1 MYRID
6 GFDSNPISQHFMALL
21 QAEGSKTPA
30 IAPQA
35 TNTVAREA
43 TIRLPNGST
52 ELVGRN
58 DPAEVARAREVI
70 RNMSP
75 EAQASLLPA
84 YYRPDTAEPDHL
96 AMYAAQPP
104 ANESQSPPLL
114 SPLPYGSG
122 KPEEAGLTREGVTND
137 SIVGVLPSAPE
148 LLEFA
153 KSGIGN
159 VFNEEW
165 RQVVAAYASKNGG
178 LGDSENGYLAFSR
191 EHGFVRFR
199 NPRLTPEQNRRLAE
213 MSLVLTAP
221 IEKTPARLSGKD
233 SALNDEDNNRWAN
246 EFIGRYDKEVADFLA
261 DPSNG
266 ISVRD
271 GRTRY
276 KAEIDKESG
285 RVVSYH
291 MKKASRLQGFMQRAV
306 KVLGPVADVASAILA
321 PIATPVAFAIQAAKT
336 AASAIATGG
345 KMIWSQIA
353 GLASTF
359 LPTIGSWV
367 GTSLSGLQTAVGRG
381 LLAIGGEYADTGK
394 VRGSTLANAA
404 TSVIAQGV
412 PGSDQ
417 FRRGLE
423 QGLRT
428 VGRAIESGRFTVN
441 DALGLAG
448 AIDKMVA
455 DGTPAVGNAPADRAA
470 EVKDGLLG
478 TITRELG
485 LGKDTM
491 EVMGS
496 LAKGV
501 LSYVQSGR
509 LPAEAVVPLLS
520 GLLPLVTS
528 DPEDQKMIH
537 ETVKALARGLDG
549 KQIDSE
555 RLSALAAEY
564 FKDEVKAA

>member
-6 GFDSNPISQHFMALL
+6 GFDNSPISQQIMALL

-30 IAPQA
+30 TAPQA
-35 TNTVAREA
+35 TSGVTREA

-52 ELVGRN
+52 ELVYGN
-58 DPAEVARAREVI
+58 DPAEIARAREVI

-75 EAQASLLPA
+75 EAKASLLPN
-84 YYRPDTAEPDHL
+84 YYRADTAEPDHM

-137 SIVGVLPSAPE
+137 SIVGVLPSSPE

-159 VFNEEW
+159 AFNDEW

-178 LGDSENGYLAFSR
+178 LGDSQNGYLAFSR
-191 EHGFVRFR
+191 EHGFVRFL

-233 SALNDEDNNRWAN
+233 SALNDDDNNRWAN
-246 EFIGRYDKEVADFLA
+246 EFIGRYDKEVADFMA
-261 DPSNG
+261 DPTNG
-266 ISVRD
+266 ISVKD

-291 MKKASRLQGFMQRAV
+291 MKKASRLQSFMQRAV
-306 KVLGPVADVASAILA
+306 KNLGPVADVASAIMTFVA
-321 PIATPVAFAIQAAKT
+321 PPVAFAIQAVKT

-345 KMIWSQIA
+345 KMIWSQVA
-353 GLASTF
+353 GLVSSF

-367 GTSLSGLQTAVGRG
+367 GTSLTGLQTAVGRG

-394 VRGSTLANAA
+394 VSGSTLANAA
-404 TSVIAQGV
+404 TGVIAQGV

-428 VGRAIESGRFTVN
+428 VGRAIESGHFTVN

-448 AIDKMVA
+448 AIDKMVT
-455 DGTPAVGNAPADRAA
+455 DGTPAAGDVRTDRAA
-470 EVKDGLLG
+470 EARDGLLG
-478 TITRELG
+478 TVTRELG

-491 EVMGS
+491 EIMGS

-520 GLLPLVTS
+520 GLLPLVSS
-528 DPEDQKMIH
+528 DPEDQQMIH

-549 KQIDSE
+549 KKIDAD
-555 RLSALAAEY
+555 RLAALGAAY
-564 FKDEVKAA
+564 FDEPAKAA